1 MKMITG
7 IVLLIAIICVVC
19 LYENSI
25 YKNKKMCG
33 NSSFSPINNNVI
45 LVSNNSNSNNNC
57 CRPKSAQEL
66 RQAERKPER
75 FDNLLLPLRYKVNG
89 KPNNFDMAYANSTLL
104 VLP

>member
-7 IVLLIAIICVVC
+7 IVILVVIVCVVC
-19 LYENSI
+19 LYGNMNKMTTNPSFNS
-25 YKNKKMCG
+25 M
-33 NSSFSPINNNVI
+33 NNNIV
-45 LVSNNSNSNNNC
+45 LVPRKNNSNNNC

-75 FDNLLLPLRYKVNG
+75 FDNLPLPLRYKVNG

>member
-7 IVLLIAIICVVC
+7 IVILIAIVCVVC
-19 LYENSI
+19 LYGNMNKMTTNPSFNS
-25 YKNKKMCG
+25 M
-33 NSSFSPINNNVI
+33 NNNIV
-45 LVSNNSNSNNNC
+45 LVPRKNNSNNNY

-75 FDNLLLPLRYKVNG
+75 FDNLPLPLRYKVNG